1 MVDYSRTENNLS
13 RQKIQ
18 ARWQKSLTRIL
29 DKAITAS
36 HFAIPRLRSII
47 LYIIIK
53 ITGFKKRLIVYE
65 NVTEHIVEAGAVSD
79 VPYI

>member
-1 MVDYSRTENNLS
+1 MIQER
-13 RQKIQ
+13 RQKL
-18 ARWQKSLTRIL
+18 LTRIL
-29 DKAITAS
+29 DKAITTS

-65 NVTEHIVEAGAVSD
+65 NVTEHIFAAGSASD